1 MSKTIQIMIDKR
13 GVVTNGDVIKAMF
26 SNVRRWGTVL
36 LNDNEGVLFTNIN
49 LEWWNEPYKES
60 EEEDME

>member
-26 SNVRRWGTVL
+26 LNVRRWGTVL

-49 LEWWNEPYKES
+49 LEWWNKPYKES
-60 EEEDME
+60 EEDME